1 MKIYFAY
8 YYGAAFLIWIFRA
21 WYRTKS
27 LKIRCILF
35 AISPWLLRCS
45 RYQPAK
51 HTNIRTVLT
60 QSCPAPGLFL
70 SIGYQYRN
78 WQLIRNSIFTAK
90 DAILLCL
97 ALFMCSETCPL
108 RMFQNQQ
115 NYVYVFTKDINLME
129 KKRICNHLSISCQYS
144 PSSPFYLVYLF
155 EWRSGKYI
163 SSVASNSKESLFR
176 QIKEYAHLNEQEQ
189 ADLRKFI
196 LWILSVS
203 PLSRSHKPVCVSP
216 ATIVM
221 CLPAGSYPV
230 AISDLLLWAEW
241 ARRKF
246 FEPYL

>member
-1 MKIYFAY
+1 VFPLSTREAHKHKNSFDSKLPRT
-8 YYGAAFLIWIFRA
+8 GAFF
-21 WYRTKS
+21 KH
-27 LKIRCILF
+27 
-35 AISPWLLRCS
+35 WLSVPKL
-45 RYQPAK
+45 
-51 HTNIRTVLT
+51 TV
-60 QSCPAPGLFL
+60 
-70 SIGYQYRN
+70 N
-78 WQLIRNSIFTAK
+78 TAK

-196 LWILSVS
+196 L
-203 PLSRSHKPVCVSP
+203 
-216 ATIVM
+216 
-221 CLPAGSYPV
+221 
-230 AISDLLLWAEW
+230 
-241 ARRKF
+241 
-246 FEPYL
+246 